1 MPNLRESS
9 RRTALLLLAGTVVGA
24 SGCFSKSAAGT
35 SQPTVLLLANN
46 RGFYD
51 VNVYAVRSGQTA
63 GRRLGTVTGNASAT
77 IKVPMSEL
85 QPGNMLVVLVRSVG
99 GRYTW
104 YSPAV
109 QMGSG
114 IVARLDVVQTANGS
128 LGQSQM
134 YSQVVPQQESPMQ
147 PVPE

>member
-1 MPNLRESS
+1 MSTFRDPS
-9 RRTALLLLAGTVVGA
+9 RRTALLLLAASLLGGT
-24 SGCFSKSAAGT
+24 GCFSKAMAGT
-35 SQPTVLLLANN
+35 SQPTVLLFANN

-77 IKVPMSEL
+77 LKVPMSEL

-134 YSQVVPQQESPMQ
+134 YSQVVPQ
-147 PVPE
+147 

>member
-1 MPNLRESS
+1 MPTFREMS
-9 RRTALLLLAGTVVGA
+9 RRTALVLLAGSLTGSA
-24 SGCFSKSAAGT
+24 GCVSKALSGT

-51 VNVYAVRSGQTA
+51 VNVYAVRSGSTA
-63 GRRLGTVTGNASAT
+63 GRRLGTVTGNATAT
-77 IKVPMSEL
+77 LKVPVSEL
-85 QPGNMLVVLVRSVG
+85 QAGNMLVVLVRSVG

-114 IVARLDVVQTANGS
+114 TVARLDVVQTANGS

-134 YSQVVPQQESPMQ
+134 YSQVVPQ
-147 PVPE
+147 

>member
-1 MPNLRESS
+1 MPIVRVVS
-9 RRTALLLLAGTVVGA
+9 RRMALLMLTSVLSGA
-24 SGCFSKSAAGT
+24 TGCFSKGVAGS
-35 SQPTVLLLANN
+35 SQPTVILLANN

-51 VNVYAVRSGQTA
+51 VNVYSVRSGQTA
-63 GRRLGTVTGNASAT
+63 GRRLGTVTGNST
-77 IKVPMSEL
+77 TTLKVPMSEL
-85 QPGNMLVVLVRSVG
+85 QPGNMLVVQVRSVG

-134 YSQVVPQQESPMQ
+134 YSQVVPQQDAP
-147 PVPE
+147 

>member
-1 MPNLRESS
+1 MSTFRETT
-9 RRTALLLLAGTVVGA
+9 RRTTVLLLSGALLGGT
-24 SGCFSKSAAGT
+24 GCFSKGAAGT

-63 GRRLGTVTGNASAT
+63 GRRLGTVTGNSSAT
-77 IKVPMSEL
+77 LKVPMSEL
-85 QPGNMLVVLVRSVG
+85 QPGNMLVVQVRSVG

-128 LGQSQM
+128 LSQSQM
-134 YSQVVPQQESPMQ
+134 YSQVVPQQ
-147 PVPE
+147 

>member
-1 MPNLRESS
+1 MSNFRGSS
-9 RRTALLLLAGTVVGA
+9 RRTVLVLLASALVGA
-24 SGCFSKSAAGT
+24 TGCFSKGLAGT
-35 SQPTVLLLANN
+35 SQETVLLFANN

-63 GRRLGTVTGNASAT
+63 GRRLGTVTGNSSAT
-77 IKVPMSEL
+77 LKVPVSEL
-85 QPGNMLVVLVRSVG
+85 QAGNMLVVQLRSVG
-99 GRYTW
+99 GRFTW

-128 LGQSQM
+128 LAQSQM
-134 YSQVVPQQESPMQ
+134 YSQVAPQ
-147 PVPE
+147 

>member
-1 MPNLRESS
+1 MSHTRGTS
-9 RRTALLLLAGTVVGA
+9 RRAALLLLLGALAGPA
-24 SGCFSKSAAGT
+24 GCVSKGLAGT
-35 SQPTVLLLANN
+35 SQETVILLANN

-63 GRRLGTVTGNASAT
+63 GRRLGTVTGNSSAT
-77 IKVPMSEL
+77 LKVPVSEL
-85 QPGNMLVVLVRSVG
+85 QAGNMLVVQVRSVG
-99 GRYTW
+99 GRFSW

-134 YSQVVPQQESPMQ
+134 YSQVVPQ
-147 PVPE
+147 

>member
-1 MPNLRESS
+1 MSNFREMS
-9 RRTALLLLAGTVVGA
+9 RRTALVLLAGSLAGA
-24 SGCFSKSAAGT
+24 TGCFSKGLSGT
-35 SQPTVLLLANN
+35 SQPTVLLFANN

-63 GRRLGTVTGNASAT
+63 GRRLGTVTGNSSAT
-77 IKVPMSEL
+77 LKVPMSEL
-85 QPGNMLVVLVRSVG
+85 QPGNMLVVQVRSVG

-134 YSQVVPQQESPMQ
+134 YSQVVPQ
-147 PVPE
+147 

>member
-1 MPNLRESS
+1 MSTIRETS
-9 RRTALLLLAGTVVGA
+9 RRTTWLLLSGALLGGA
-24 SGCFSKSAAGT
+24 GCFSKGAAGT

-63 GRRLGTVTGNASAT
+63 GRRLGTVTGNSSAT
-77 IKVPMSEL
+77 LKVPMSEL
-85 QPGNMLVVLVRSVG
+85 QPGNMLVVQVRSVG

-128 LGQSQM
+128 LSQSQM
-134 YSQVVPQQESPMQ
+134 YSQVVPQQ
-147 PVPE
+147 

>member
-1 MPNLRESS
+1 MPHFRKMS
-9 RRTALLLLAGTVVGA
+9 RRTALLFLAGSLA
-24 SGCFSKSAAGT
+24 SSTGCVSKALSGT

-51 VNVYAVRSGQTA
+51 VNVYAVRSGSTA
-63 GRRLGTVTGNASAT
+63 GRRLGTVTGNATAT
-77 IKVPMSEL
+77 LKVPVSEL
-85 QPGNMLVVLVRSVG
+85 QAGNMLVVLVRSVG

-114 IVARLDVVQTANGS
+114 TVARLDVVQTANGS

-134 YSQVVPQQESPMQ
+134 YSQVVPQ
-147 PVPE
+147 